1 MEKIHKKMKELENL
15 IHEYSIMEKREKDKV
30 LAKVIGEEISQA
42 LKKNNIQQMEIAD
55 LLNLSNA
62 DVSNRI
68 HGKIRFKDSE
78 IDIINNY
85 VNLPA
90 LERLGIVKR
99 NEINYRTIITDI
111 YNKYNKK
118 QYKISNMEDIN
129 AMNEELAK
137 LLYEILDELE
147 ALV

>member
-1 MEKIHKKMKELENL
+1 MKKIHKKMKELEDL
-15 IHEYSIMEKREKDKV
+15 IQEYEIKEKIEKDKV
-30 LAKVIGEEISQA
+30 LAKVIGEEISQS

-78 IDIINNY
+78 IDIIKNY

-90 LERLGIVKR
+90 LERLGIVK
-99 NEINYRTIITDI
+99 
-111 YNKYNKK
+111 
-118 QYKISNMEDIN
+118 KIGRASCRER
-129 AMNEELAK
+129 
-137 LLYEILDELE
+137 
-147 ALV
+147 V